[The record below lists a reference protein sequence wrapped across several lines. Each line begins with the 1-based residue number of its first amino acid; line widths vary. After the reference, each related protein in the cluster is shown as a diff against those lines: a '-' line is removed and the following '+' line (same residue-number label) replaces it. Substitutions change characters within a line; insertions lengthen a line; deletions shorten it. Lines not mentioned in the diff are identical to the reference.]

1 MGDPVMARFI
11 WTLERVTEEA
21 RKYKKVT
28 DFKRGSRGAYNWAVR
43 NGVVK
48 DVTDF
53 MMKPTDPDLLFRRF
67 ESELFAAHRN
77 KMIAKK
83 LMDEEPF
90 EYAQPSDDP
99 EEISAGTYMDFEIQM
114 FDQTAEERSAKALDC
129 LEALQKYGTTGH
141 VKRAWD
147 LYLQYQK
154 GTMKYQRA
162 ISATYMQ
169 GEEHGGSCE

>member
-1 MGDPVMARFI
+1 MARFI
-11 WTLERVTEEA
+11 WTLELVKAEA

-28 DFKRGSRGAYNWAVR
+28 DFKYGSRGAYDWAER

-67 ESELFAAHRN
+67 ESELFAAYRN
-77 KMIAKK
+77 KMIAKR

-99 EEISAGTYMDFEIQM
+99 EEISAGTYMDFEVQM
-114 FDQTAEERSAKALDC
+114 FDQTAEERSDKALDC
-129 LEALQKYGTTGH
+129 LEALKEHGTPQQIH
-141 VKRAWD
+141 EAWVM
-147 LYLQYQK
+147 YLQYQA
-154 GTMKYQRA
+154 GTMKYHTGT
-162 ISATYMQ
+162 SATYVQ
-169 GEEHGGSCE
+169 GEEQGGSCE